1 MATILVHV
9 ACGLQLVCVLAA
21 ILLSAPA
28 SARRNDD
35 INEDNVD
42 NFNFKYLCDEVVRP
56 DGADSGHR
64 TKSATP
70 LTTTRRSRAQRSRVL
85 YRNDDEEQDSNFIST
100 AVAAVDRSSFAGEN
114 SAVDAA
120 DSVEFQVNTMRNAN
134 TETLI
139 RVMKLRNTQHQ
150 APKTRPKTAPVR
162 IRRRS

>member
-85 YRNDDEEQDSNFIST
+85 YRNDDEEQDS
-100 AVAAVDRSSFAGEN
+100 SSFAGEN